1 MNRVASL
8 TGLGRGAK
16 ILAICVVFT
25 GLALLLQSLHLPS
38 ELYNS
43 RTRTSNS
50 EIAHLAPK
58 KPANT
63 TVSALVF
70 YGRKDRVSCLR
81 CYLERNL
88 VENGGWLDEVLW
100 VVNTDNEGDL
110 SYLNEIIESNP
121 AVHRKLVI
129 PGDKLWVYSYY
140 KAWQRLDRGKYYVKV
155 DDDILWMADDAIPR
169 LVAQKIARPQ
179 DLVVSA
185 NIINNPP
192 LGFMHYHMGALHPYF
207 PDTGSPAHINAST
220 PWKPSQHPY
229 WEGPANYTWP
239 LDKKP
244 PHKNHRWLRVQNEN
258 MMSQTPAA
266 ELTYDVWGP
275 SYESWAIAA
284 QMHYSLLENIE
295 RNRLD
300 VYKFGT
306 WDMHGHRIR
315 INFMCFYADDI
326 LDTDVENWPK
336 NRGDEDMVVLD
347 LPKQLNR
354 FFANILREA
363 VTIEGRALG
372 AHFQYSDQ
380 GDLVDTDLLKRY
392 KGLADER
399 AYLPQSQHIEVN
411 APCNR
416 DRAILMTESWER
428 ADIGLPP
435 PRKFPDPTRW
445 KL

>member
-70 YGRKDRVSCLR
+70 YGRKDR
-81 CYLERNL
+81 RNL

-354 FFANILREA
+354 S

-399 AYLPQSQHIEVN
+399 ASN
-411 APCNR
+411 
-416 DRAILMTESWER
+416 T
-428 ADIGLPP
+428 
-435 PRKFPDPTRW
+435 
-445 KL
+445 

>member
-1 MNRVASL
+1 
-8 TGLGRGAK
+8 
-16 ILAICVVFT
+16 
-25 GLALLLQSLHLPS
+25 
-38 ELYNS
+38 
-43 RTRTSNS
+43 
-50 EIAHLAPK
+50 
-58 KPANT
+58 
-63 TVSALVF
+63 
-70 YGRKDRVSCLR
+70 
-81 CYLERNL
+81 
-88 VENGGWLDEVLW
+88 
-100 VVNTDNEGDL
+100 
-110 SYLNEIIESNP
+110 
-121 AVHRKLVI
+121 
-129 PGDKLWVYSYY
+129 
-140 KAWQRLDRGKYYVKV
+140 
-155 DDDILWMADDAIPR
+155 MADDAIPR

-354 FFANILREA
+354 CMYTFPEGL
-363 VTIEGRALG
+363 VTSSALLCFTFTL
-372 AHFQYSDQ
+372 AQS
-380 GDLVDTDLLKRY
+380 LLTSFVKPSPL
-392 KGLADER
+392 KGEL
-399 AYLPQSQHIEVN
+399 
-411 APCNR
+411 
-416 DRAILMTESWER
+416 
-428 ADIGLPP
+428 
-435 PRKFPDPTRW
+435 
-445 KL
+445 

>member
-1 MNRVASL
+1 MDWLSSL
-8 TGLGRGAK
+8 TGPRRGAK
-16 ILAICVVFT
+16 VIAGCSVFVCFALILQLLYLSSRFYSPPTSTKESAVAAAI
-25 GLALLLQSLHLPS
+25 P
-38 ELYNS
+38 
-43 RTRTSNS
+43 R
-50 EIAHLAPK
+50 

-63 TVSALVF
+63 TVSGLVF

-88 VENGGWLDEVLW
+88 QQNGGWLDEVLW
-100 VVNTDNEGDL
+100 VVNTDKEADL
-110 SYLNEIIESNP
+110 RYLDEIIESNP
-121 AVHRKLVI
+121 AVHRKLII

-140 KAWQRLDRGKYYVKV
+140 KAWQRLDRGKYYVKI

-169 LVAQKIARPQ
+169 MVMRKIEHPQ
-179 DLVVSA
+179 DFVVSA

-192 LGFMHYHMGALHPYF
+192 LGFMHYNMGALHPYF
-207 PDTGSPAHINAST
+207 PDTRDSGDAANGTVS
-220 PWKPSQHPY
+220 WKPSHHPA

-239 LDKKP
+239 LDRKP
-244 PHKNHRWLRVQNEN
+244 PHKNHRWLRVQDEN

-266 ELTYDVWGP
+266 QLKYEVWGP

-295 RNRLD
+295 KDRLD

-306 WDMHGHRIR
+306 WDMHGERIR

-347 LPKQLNR
+347 LPKKLKR
-354 FFANILREA
+354 A
-363 VTIEGRALG
+363 VTIEGGALG

-380 GDLVDTDLLKRY
+380 GDLGDTDLLRRY
-392 KGLADER
+392 KLLADER
-399 AYLPQSQHIEVN
+399 VCQY
-411 APCNR
+411 NR
-416 DRAILMTESWER
+416 TATAHGEPSNIRHQKNSNR
-428 ADIGLPP
+428 RRG
-435 PRKFPDPTRW
+435 TR
-445 KL
+445 